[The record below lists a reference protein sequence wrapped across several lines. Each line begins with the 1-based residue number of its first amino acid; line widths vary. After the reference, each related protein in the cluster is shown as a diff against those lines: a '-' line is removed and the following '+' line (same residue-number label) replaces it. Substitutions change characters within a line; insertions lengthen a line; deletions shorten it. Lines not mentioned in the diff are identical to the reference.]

1 MGMKDV
7 RVYAGGW
14 LNKETNKY
22 VLDASVI
29 IDNKADALYI
39 ANAGKQDAIFD
50 LGEFN
55 EIKTSEGIEEL
66 KQSGSYDINKFNV
79 RQSDNVKLVEG
90 FETARME
97 SQGGAKK
104 RYQVYEKL
112 DEKEQPSGTFVILDT
127 QKEDEFF
134 RPLEL
139 DEGTDKN
146 KLKELAAEYNAGE
159 EPL

>member
-55 EIKTSEGIEEL
+55 EIKTIEGIEEL
-66 KQSGSYDINKFNV
+66 KQSGSYDIDKFNV

-90 FETARME
+90 FEGARLASE
-97 SQGGAKK
+97 GG
-104 RYQVYEKL
+104 
-112 DEKEQPSGTFVILDT
+112 T
-127 QKEDEFF
+127 
-134 RPLEL
+134 
-139 DEGTDKN
+139 N
-146 KLKELAAEYNAGE
+146 
-159 EPL
+159 